1 MNAGLYKY
9 FLDQKFCIN
18 LSVYAIL
25 NKRRNLTT
33 ITNNNLSRIEENNK
47 TPYQGACLNLIYKF
61 DFGKKN
67 VRKAYRQQAI
77 VICANSDQEIVNSS
91 TLIYLSDR

>member
-47 TPYQGACLNLIYKF
+47 TPYQGACLNLIY
-61 DFGKKN
+61 N
-67 VRKAYRQQAI
+67 L
-77 VICANSDQEIVNSS
+77 SS
-91 TLIYLSDR
+91 TYKCNFLGADNKQ